1 MEILAIPVIALG
13 ALYMISNQKKGVGDY
28 LEEAFTNRNDMLP
41 NTDLRD
47 VNFQTREQES
57 ETDPSKR
64 KEIGSVE
71 TDRSSLLST
80 VNKYDGPGVYTDRY
94 FNPNK
99 NPITAS
105 RSPESSLTYNSLT
118 GDKVDSTY
126 FEHNNMTPYFGSNVR
141 SRIANENTGESLLDN
156 MIGTGSQ
163 TQTKIEQ
170 SPLFSP
176 SENLQW
182 AYGAPN
188 ATDFVRSRMNVSAK
202 MSNVT
207 PFQSEQVSPG
217 LAGQTS
223 QGYNSGMMAR
233 ETWMPKTVDELRVAN
248 NPKSNNMLIGHEGP
262 AMSRITNLGLM
273 GQQEKNRPERAYE
286 TGPERYITT
295 TGLQKGQ
302 TLQSIPV
309 ERFVNRTTTTTSY
322 VGGAGTSNSE
332 MYVDGEYM
340 PSKHIDL
347 GAVPIQPANAVG
359 RSGAREGEYGLQS
372 KMAYPNNRSTTQTDD
387 YFGAIGGAFG
397 SVVAPLL
404 DMLRPS
410 RKENTIGSLRPY
422 QNPSSRVQNSYLFNP
437 ADRPSATIRETT
449 EQSKGHHNINAG
461 QRGGAYE
468 VSDQQPAYTARQ
480 TTGDFYYSGVA
491 SGGEGTKQ
499 ARPYDAEYAQ
509 RNNDIKS
516 STIDG
521 RMVPGNMSLM
531 QGDIHMTSKP
541 KDMFMRNDRPVAPSA
556 LPYQSPDVSSMGKI
570 QGATSLYS
578 NIQLDR
584 NAPDV
589 MTSLKSNPYTLSV
602 VNGL

>member
-13 ALYMISNQKKGVGDY
+13 ALYMVSNQKKGTG
-28 LEEAFTNRNDMLP
+28 EGFANRNDVLP

-47 VNFQTREQES
+47 VNYPR
-57 ETDPSKR
+57 DVPAP
-64 KEIGSVE
+64 EIGTVE
-71 TDRSSLLST
+71 TDKSSMLST
-80 VNKYDGPGVYTDRY
+80 VNHYDGPDVYTDKY
-94 FNPNK
+94 FNPNR
-99 NPITAS
+99 NPLTAS
-105 RSPESSLTYNSLT
+105 DVQHGDRNYNSLT
-118 GDKVDSTY
+118 GDKVDATY
-126 FEHNNMTPYFGSNVR
+126 FQHNNMTPYFGSNVR
-141 SRIANENTGESLLDN
+141 SRIANENTVETILDN
-156 MIGTGSQ
+156 MIGAGSQ
-163 TQTKIEQ
+163 IQTKVEQ

-182 AYGAPN
+182 AHGAPN

-202 MSNVT
+202 MSNVK

-217 LAGQTS
+217 LNGQS
-223 QGYNSGMMAR
+223 GQGFNSGMMAR
-233 ETWMPKTVDELRVAN
+233 ETWLPKTVDDLRVAN
-248 NPKSNNMLIGHEGP
+248 NPKSSHLLMGHEGP
-262 AMSRITNLGLM
+262 AGSRVANLGLM
-273 GQQEKNRPERAYE
+273 GQMEKHRPERAYE
-286 TGPERYITT
+286 TGPERYMTT

-309 ERFVNRTTTTTSY
+309 DRFVNRTTTTTSY
-322 VGGAGTSNSE
+322 VGGAGTSNPE
-332 MYVDGEYM
+332 TYVEGEYM

-359 RSGAREGEYGLQS
+359 RSGAREGEYGLKG
-372 KMAYPNNRSTTQTDD
+372 KMAYPNNRSTTRTDD

-422 QNPSSRVQNSYLFNP
+422 QNPSARVQNSYLFNP
-437 ADRPSATIRETT
+437 ADRPSTTIRETT
-449 EQSKGHHNINAG
+449 EQSKGHLNINAG

-468 VSDQQPAYTARQ
+468 VSEQQATYTTRQ
-480 TTGDFYYSGVA
+480 TTGDFFYSGVA
-491 SGGEGTKQ
+491 GGAEGTKQ
-499 ARPYDAEYAQ
+499 VRPYDAEYAQ

-516 STIDG
+516 STIEG

-541 KDMFMRNDRPVAPSA
+541 KDLFMQNHRPVAPS
-556 LPYQSPDVSSMGKI
+556 LPYQSPDVSNMGRT
-570 QGATSLYS
+570 QGSAGLYQ

-584 NAPDV
+584 STPDFMV
-589 MTSLKSNPYTLSV
+589 SLKSNPYTLSV

>member
-13 ALYMISNQKKGVGDY
+13 ALYMVSNQKKGNG
-28 LEEAFTNRNDMLP
+28 EAFTNRNDLLP
-41 NTDLRD
+41 NTDLPD
-47 VNFQTREQES
+47 SNFQS
-57 ETDPSKR
+57 ETSP
-64 KEIGSVE
+64 EIGSIE

-80 VNKYDGPGVYTDRY
+80 VNRYDGPDVYTDKY
-94 FNPNK
+94 FNPNR
-99 NPITAS
+99 NPLTAADITHGE
-105 RSPESSLTYNSLT
+105 RKFDSLT

-126 FEHNNMTPYFGSNVR
+126 FQHNNMTPYFGSNVR
-141 SRIANENTGESLLDN
+141 SRIANENTGESILDN

-163 TQTKIEQ
+163 IQTKVEQ

-202 MSNVT
+202 MSNVK

-217 LAGQTS
+217 LNGQTS
-223 QGYNSGMMAR
+223 QGFNSGMMAR
-233 ETWMPKTVDELRVAN
+233 ETWLPKTVDDLRVAN
-248 NPKSNNMLIGHEGP
+248 NPKASHMLVGHEGP
-262 AMSRITNLGLM
+262 AGSRISNVGLM
-273 GQQEKNRPERAYE
+273 GQLEKNRPERAYE
-286 TGPERYITT
+286 TGPERYMTT
-295 TGLQKGQ
+295 TGSHKGQ
-302 TLQSIPV
+302 TLQSIPI

-332 MYVDGEYM
+332 TYVDGEYM

-347 GAVPIQPANAVG
+347 GAVPIQPASAVG
-359 RSGAREGEYGLQS
+359 RSGAREGEYGLKS
-372 KMAYPNNRSTTQTDD
+372 KMAYPNNRSTTRTDD

-404 DMLRPS
+404 DILRPS

-437 ADRPSATIRETT
+437 ADRPAPTIRETT

-468 VSDQQPAYTARQ
+468 VAEHQPTYTTRQ

-491 SGGEGTKQ
+491 GGSEGTKQ
-499 ARPYDAEYAQ
+499 VRPYDAEYAQ

-516 STIDG
+516 STIEG

-541 KDMFMRNDRPVAPSA
+541 KDLFMQNHRPVAPS
-556 LPYQSPDVSSMGKI
+556 LPYQSPDVANMGKM
-570 QGATSLYS
+570 QGSASLYQ

-584 NAPDV
+584 TTPDV

>member
-1 MEILAIPVIALG
+1 MEILAIPVLALG
-13 ALYMISNQKKGVGDY
+13 ALYVVSNQKKTNS
-28 LEEAFTNRNDMLP
+28 EAFTNRNRLLP
-41 NTDLRD
+41 NTDLPD
-47 VNFQTREQES
+47 SNFQTDS
-57 ETDPSKR
+57 SP
-64 KEIGSVE
+64 EIGSVE

-80 VNKYDGPGVYTDRY
+80 VNRYDGPDVYTDKY
-94 FNPNK
+94 FNPNR
-99 NPITAS
+99 NPLTAADVTHGE
-105 RSPESSLTYNSLT
+105 RKFNSLT

-126 FEHNNMTPYFGSNVR
+126 FQHNNMTPYFGSNVR
-141 SRIANENTGESLLDN
+141 SRIANENTGESILDN

-163 TQTKIEQ
+163 VSSKVEQ

-182 AYGAPN
+182 AHGAPN

-202 MSNVT
+202 MSNVKL
-207 PFQSEQVSPG
+207 FQAEQVSPG
-217 LAGQTS
+217 LNGQS
-223 QGYNSGMMAR
+223 GQGFNSGMMAR
-233 ETWMPKTVDELRVAN
+233 ETWLPKTVDELRVAN
-248 NPKSNNMLIGHEGP
+248 NPKASHMLVGHEGP
-262 AMSRITNLGLM
+262 AGSRIANLGLM
-273 GQQEKNRPERAYE
+273 GQMEKHRPERAYE
-286 TGPERYITT
+286 TGPERYMTT

-302 TLQSIPV
+302 TLQSVPV

-322 VGGAGTSNSE
+322 VGGAGTSNPE
-332 MYVDGEYM
+332 TYVDGEYM

-359 RSGAREGEYGLQS
+359 RSGAREGEYGLKS
-372 KMAYPNNRSTTQTDD
+372 KMAYPNNRSTTRTDD

-404 DMLRPS
+404 DILRPS
-410 RKENTIGSLRPY
+410 RKENAIGSLRPY
-422 QNPSSRVQNSYLFNP
+422 QNPASHVQNSYLFNP
-437 ADRPSATIRETT
+437 ADRPAPTIRETT

-468 VSDQQPAYTARQ
+468 VSDQQATYTTRQ

-491 SGGEGTKQ
+491 GGGEGTKQ
-499 ARPYDAEYAQ
+499 VRPYDAEYAQ

-516 STIDG
+516 STIEG

-531 QGDIHMTSKP
+531 QGEIHMTSKP
-541 KDMFMRNDRPVAPSA
+541 KDVFMQNHRPVAPS
-556 LPYQSPDVSSMGKI
+556 LPYQSPDVANMGKT
-570 QGATSLYS
+570 QGASSLYQ

-584 NAPDV
+584 STPDF
-589 MTSLKSNPYTLSV
+589 MSSLKSNPYTLSV

>member
-13 ALYMISNQKKGVGDY
+13 ALYMVSNQKKGNG
-28 LEEAFTNRNDMLP
+28 EAFTNRNDLLP
-41 NTDLRD
+41 NTDLPD
-47 VNFQTREQES
+47 SNFQS
-57 ETDPSKR
+57 EASP
-64 KEIGSVE
+64 EIGSIE

-80 VNKYDGPGVYTDRY
+80 VNRYDGPDVYTDKY
-94 FNPNK
+94 FNPNR
-99 NPITAS
+99 NPLSVAADTS
-105 RSPESSLTYNSLT
+105 QGERTFDSLT

-126 FEHNNMTPYFGSNVR
+126 FQHNNMTPYFGSNVR
-141 SRIANENTGESLLDN
+141 SRIANENTGESILDN

-163 TQTKIEQ
+163 IQSKVEQ

-202 MSNVT
+202 MSNVK

-217 LAGQTS
+217 LNGQTS
-223 QGYNSGMMAR
+223 QGFNSGMMAR
-233 ETWMPKTVDELRVAN
+233 ETWLPKTVDDLRVAN
-248 NPKSNNMLIGHEGP
+248 NPKASHMLVGYEGP
-262 AMSRITNLGLM
+262 AGSRISNIGLM
-273 GQQEKNRPERAYE
+273 GQLEKNRPERAYE
-286 TGPERYITT
+286 TGPERYMTT
-295 TGLQKGQ
+295 TGAHKGQ
-302 TLQSIPV
+302 TLQSIPID
-309 ERFVNRTTTTTSY
+309 RFVNRTTTTTSY

-332 MYVDGEYM
+332 TYVDGEYM

-347 GAVPIQPANAVG
+347 GAVPIQPASAVG
-359 RSGAREGEYGLQS
+359 RSSAREGEYGLKS
-372 KMAYPNNRSTTQTDD
+372 KMAYPNNRSTTRTDD

-404 DMLRPS
+404 DILRPS

-437 ADRPSATIRETT
+437 ADRPAPTIRETT

-468 VSDQQPAYTARQ
+468 VAEHQPTYTTRQ

-491 SGGEGTKQ
+491 GGAEGTKQ
-499 ARPYDAEYAQ
+499 VRPYDAEYAQ

-516 STIDG
+516 STIEG

-541 KDMFMRNDRPVAPSA
+541 KDLFMQNHRPVAPS
-556 LPYQSPDVSSMGKI
+556 LPYQSPDIANMGKM
-570 QGATSLYS
+570 QGSTSLYQ

-584 NAPDV
+584 TTPDV

>member
-1 MEILAIPVIALG
+1 MEILAIPVLALG
-13 ALYMISNQKKGVGDY
+13 ALYVVSNQKKTNS
-28 LEEAFTNRNDMLP
+28 EAYTNRIDTLP
-41 NTDLRD
+41 NTDVPD
-47 VNFQTREQES
+47 SNFQSES
-57 ETDPSKR
+57 SP
-64 KEIGSVE
+64 EIGSIE

-80 VNKYDGPGVYTDRY
+80 VNRYDGPDVYTDKY
-94 FNPNK
+94 FNPNR
-99 NPITAS
+99 NPLTAADVKHGE
-105 RSPESSLTYNSLT
+105 RKFNSLT

-126 FEHNNMTPYFGSNVR
+126 FQHNNMTPYFGSNVR
-141 SRIANENTGESLLDN
+141 SRIANENTGESILDN

-163 TQTKIEQ
+163 ISSKVEQ

-182 AYGAPN
+182 AHGAPN

-202 MSNVT
+202 MSNVKL
-207 PFQSEQVSPG
+207 FQSEQVSPG
-217 LAGQTS
+217 LNGQTS
-223 QGYNSGMMAR
+223 QGFNSGMMAR
-233 ETWMPKTVDELRVAN
+233 ETWLPKTVDELRVAN
-248 NPKSNNMLIGHEGP
+248 NPKASHMLVGHEGP
-262 AMSRITNLGLM
+262 AGSRIANLGLM
-273 GQQEKNRPERAYE
+273 GQMEKHRPERAYE
-286 TGPERYITT
+286 TGPERYMTT

-302 TLQSIPV
+302 TLQSVPI

-322 VGGAGTSNSE
+322 VGGAGTSNPE
-332 MYVDGEYM
+332 TYVEGEYM

-359 RSGAREGEYGLQS
+359 RSGAREGEYGLKS
-372 KMAYPNNRSTTQTDD
+372 KMAYPNNRSTTRTDD

-397 SVVAPLL
+397 SVIAPLL
-404 DMLRPS
+404 DILRPS

-422 QNPSSRVQNSYLFNP
+422 QNPGSHVQNSYLFNP
-437 ADRPSATIRETT
+437 ADRPAPTIRETT

-468 VSDQQPAYTARQ
+468 VSDQQATYTTRQ

-491 SGGEGTKQ
+491 GGGEGTKQ
-499 ARPYDAEYAQ
+499 VRPYDAEYAQ

-516 STIDG
+516 STIEG

-541 KDMFMRNDRPVAPSA
+541 KDLFMQNHRPVAPS
-556 LPYQSPDVSSMGKI
+556 LPYQSPDVSNMGKT
-570 QGATSLYS
+570 QGASSLYQ

-584 NAPDV
+584 STPDF

>member
-13 ALYMISNQKKGVGDY
+13 ALYMVSNQKKGNG
-28 LEEAFTNRNDMLP
+28 EAFTNRNNLLP
-41 NTDLRD
+41 NTDLPD
-47 VNFQTREQES
+47 SNFQS
-57 ETDPSKR
+57 EASP
-64 KEIGSVE
+64 EIGSIE

-80 VNKYDGPGVYTDRY
+80 VNRYDGPDVYTDKY
-94 FNPNK
+94 FNPNR
-99 NPITAS
+99 NPLSVAADTS
-105 RSPESSLTYNSLT
+105 QGERRFDSLT

-126 FEHNNMTPYFGSNVR
+126 FQHNNMTPYFGSNVR
-141 SRIANENTGESLLDN
+141 SRIANENTGESILDN

-163 TQTKIEQ
+163 IQTKVEQ

-188 ATDFVRSRMNVSAK
+188 ATDFVRSRMNVSGK
-202 MSNVT
+202 MSNVK

-217 LAGQTS
+217 LNGQTS
-223 QGYNSGMMAR
+223 QGFNSGMMAR
-233 ETWMPKTVDELRVAN
+233 ETWMPKTVDDLRVAN
-248 NPKSNNMLIGHEGP
+248 NPKASHMLVGHEGP
-262 AMSRITNLGLM
+262 AGSRISNIGLM
-273 GQQEKNRPERAYE
+273 GQLEKNRPERAYE
-286 TGPERYITT
+286 TGPERYMTT
-295 TGLQKGQ
+295 TGSHKGQ
-302 TLQSIPV
+302 TLQSIPID
-309 ERFVNRTTTTTSY
+309 RFVNRTTTTTSY
-322 VGGAGTSNSE
+322 VGGAGTSNPE
-332 MYVDGEYM
+332 TYVDGEYM

-359 RSGAREGEYGLQS
+359 RSGAIEGEYGLKS
-372 KMAYPNNRSTTQTDD
+372 KMAYPNNRSTTRTDD

-404 DMLRPS
+404 DILRPS

-437 ADRPSATIRETT
+437 ADRPAPTIRETT

-468 VSDQQPAYTARQ
+468 VAEHQPTYTTRQ
-480 TTGDFYYSGVA
+480 TTGDFYYA
-491 SGGEGTKQ
+491 GGAEGTKQ
-499 ARPYDAEYAQ
+499 VRPYDAEYAQ

-516 STIDG
+516 STIEG

-541 KDMFMRNDRPVAPSA
+541 KDLFMQNHRPVAPS
-556 LPYQSPDVSSMGKI
+556 LPYQSPDIANMGKM
-570 QGATSLYS
+570 QGSTSLYQ

-584 NAPDV
+584 TTPDV

>member
-13 ALYMISNQKKGVGDY
+13 ALYMVSNQKKGNG
-28 LEEAFTNRNDMLP
+28 EAFTNRNDLLP
-41 NTDLRD
+41 NTDLPD
-47 VNFQTREQES
+47 SNFQS
-57 ETDPSKR
+57 ETSP
-64 KEIGSVE
+64 EIGSIE

-80 VNKYDGPGVYTDRY
+80 VNRYDGPDVYTDKY
-94 FNPNK
+94 FNPNR
-99 NPITAS
+99 NPLSVAADTS
-105 RSPESSLTYNSLT
+105 QGERTFDSLT

-126 FEHNNMTPYFGSNVR
+126 FQHNNMTPYFGSNVR
-141 SRIANENTGESLLDN
+141 SRIANENTGESILDN

-163 TQTKIEQ
+163 IQSKVEQ

-202 MSNVT
+202 MSNVK

-217 LAGQTS
+217 LNGQNS
-223 QGYNSGMMAR
+223 QGFNSGMMAR
-233 ETWMPKTVDELRVAN
+233 ETWLPKTVDDLRVAN
-248 NPKSNNMLIGHEGP
+248 NPKASHMLVGYEGP
-262 AMSRITNLGLM
+262 AGSRISNIGLM
-273 GQQEKNRPERAYE
+273 GQLEKNRPERAYE
-286 TGPERYITT
+286 TGPERYMTT
-295 TGLQKGQ
+295 TGAHKGQ
-302 TLQSIPV
+302 TLQSIPID
-309 ERFVNRTTTTTSY
+309 RFVNRTTTTTSY

-332 MYVDGEYM
+332 TYVDGEYM

-347 GAVPIQPANAVG
+347 GAVPIQPASAVG
-359 RSGAREGEYGLQS
+359 RSGAREGEYGLKS
-372 KMAYPNNRSTTQTDD
+372 KMAYPNNRSTTRTDD

-404 DMLRPS
+404 DILRPS

-437 ADRPSATIRETT
+437 ADRPAPTIRETT

-468 VSDQQPAYTARQ
+468 VAEHQPTYTTRQ

-491 SGGEGTKQ
+491 GGAEGTKQ
-499 ARPYDAEYAQ
+499 VRPYDAEYAQ

-516 STIDG
+516 STIEG

-541 KDMFMRNDRPVAPSA
+541 KDLFMQNHRPVAPS
-556 LPYQSPDVSSMGKI
+556 LPYQSPDIANMGKM
-570 QGATSLYS
+570 QGSTSLYQ

-584 NAPDV
+584 TTPDV

>member
-13 ALYMISNQKKGVGDY
+13 ALYMVSNQKKGNG
-28 LEEAFTNRNDMLP
+28 EAFTNRNDLLP
-41 NTDLRD
+41 NTDLPD
-47 VNFQTREQES
+47 SNFQS
-57 ETDPSKR
+57 EASP
-64 KEIGSVE
+64 EIGSIE

-80 VNKYDGPGVYTDRY
+80 VNRYDGPDVYTDKY
-94 FNPNK
+94 FNPNR
-99 NPITAS
+99 NPLSVAADTS
-105 RSPESSLTYNSLT
+105 RGERTFDSLT

-126 FEHNNMTPYFGSNVR
+126 FQHNNMTPYFGSNVR
-141 SRIANENTGESLLDN
+141 SRIANENTGESILDN

-163 TQTKIEQ
+163 IQTKVEQ

-202 MSNVT
+202 MSNVK

-217 LAGQTS
+217 LNGQTS
-223 QGYNSGMMAR
+223 QGFNSGMMAR
-233 ETWMPKTVDELRVAN
+233 ETWLPKTVDDLRVAN
-248 NPKSNNMLIGHEGP
+248 NPKASHMLVGHEGP
-262 AMSRITNLGLM
+262 AGSRISNIGLM
-273 GQQEKNRPERAYE
+273 GQLEKNRPERAFE
-286 TGPERYITT
+286 TGPERYMTT
-295 TGLQKGQ
+295 TGSHKGQ
-302 TLQSIPV
+302 TLQSIPI

-332 MYVDGEYM
+332 TYVDGEYM

-347 GAVPIQPANAVG
+347 GAVPIQPASAVG
-359 RSGAREGEYGLQS
+359 RSGAREGEYGLKS
-372 KMAYPNNRSTTQTDD
+372 KMAYPNNRSTTRTDD

-404 DMLRPS
+404 DILRPS

-437 ADRPSATIRETT
+437 ADRPAPTIRETT

-468 VSDQQPAYTARQ
+468 VAEHQPTYTTRQ

-491 SGGEGTKQ
+491 GGAEGTKQ
-499 ARPYDAEYAQ
+499 VRPYDAEYAQ

-516 STIDG
+516 STIEG

-541 KDMFMRNDRPVAPSA
+541 KDLFMQNHRPVAPS
-556 LPYQSPDVSSMGKI
+556 LPYQSPDIANMGKM
-570 QGATSLYS
+570 QGSTSLYQ

-584 NAPDV
+584 TTPDV

>member
-13 ALYMISNQKKGVGDY
+13 ALYMVSNQKKGSN
-28 LEEAFTNRNDMLP
+28 EAFSNRNDLLP
-41 NTDLRD
+41 NTDLPD
-47 VNFQTREQES
+47 ANFQGDSSHEF
-57 ETDPSKR
+57 
-64 KEIGSVE
+64 GSVE
-71 TDRSSLLST
+71 TDMSSILST
-80 VNKYDGPGVYTDRY
+80 VNRYDGPDVYTDKY

-99 NPITAS
+99 NPLTAS
-105 RSPESSLTYNSLT
+105 DITNGEKSFNSLT

-126 FEHNNMTPYFGSNVR
+126 FQHNNMTPYFGSNVR
-141 SRIANENTGESLLDN
+141 SRIANENLGESILDN
-156 MIGTGSQ
+156 LIGTGSQ
-163 TQTKIEQ
+163 VQSKVEQ

-182 AYGAPN
+182 AHGAPN

-202 MSNVT
+202 MSNVK

-217 LAGQTS
+217 LNGQNS
-223 QGYNSGMMAR
+223 QGYNSGMMER
-233 ETWMPKTVDELRVAN
+233 ETWLPKTVDQLRVAS
-248 NPKSNNMLIGHEGP
+248 NPKASHVLIGHEGP
-262 AMSRITNLGLM
+262 AASRVSNLGLM
-273 GQQEKNRPERAYE
+273 GQMEKNRPERAYE
-286 TGPERYITT
+286 TGPERYMTT
-295 TGLQKGQ
+295 TGSHKGQ

-309 ERFVNRTTTTTSY
+309 DRFVNRTTTTTSY
-322 VGGAGTSNSE
+322 VGGAGTSNPE
-332 MYVDGEYM
+332 TYVEGEYM

-347 GAVPIQPANAVG
+347 GAVPIQAANAVG
-359 RSGAREGEYGLQS
+359 RSGARDGEYGLKS
-372 KMAYPNNRSTTQTDD
+372 KMAYPNNRSTTRTDD

-422 QNPSSRVQNSYLFNP
+422 QNPGSHVQNSYLFNP
-437 ADRPSATIRETT
+437 ADRPAATIRETT
-449 EQSKGHHNINAG
+449 EQSKGHYNINSG

-468 VSDQQPAYTARQ
+468 VSKHQPVYTTRQ

-491 SGGEGTKQ
+491 GGNEGTKQ
-499 ARPYDAEYAQ
+499 VRPYDAEYAQ
-509 RNNDIKS
+509 RNNDLKS
-516 STIDG
+516 STIEG

-541 KDMFMRNDRPVAPSA
+541 KDTFMRNDRPVAPS
-556 LPYQSPDVSSMGKI
+556 LPYKSPDVSNMGKI
-570 QGATSLYS
+570 QGASSLYQ

-584 NAPDV
+584 NTPEV

>member
-13 ALYMISNQKKGVGDY
+13 ALYMVSNQKKGNG
-28 LEEAFTNRNDMLP
+28 EAFTNRNDLLP
-41 NTDLRD
+41 NTDLPD
-47 VNFQTREQES
+47 SNFQS
-57 ETDPSKR
+57 EASP
-64 KEIGSVE
+64 EIGSIE

-80 VNKYDGPGVYTDRY
+80 VNRYDGPDVYTDKY
-94 FNPNK
+94 FNPNR
-99 NPITAS
+99 NPLSVAADTS
-105 RSPESSLTYNSLT
+105 HGERTFDSLT

-126 FEHNNMTPYFGSNVR
+126 FQHNNMTPYFGSNVR
-141 SRIANENTGESLLDN
+141 SRIANENTGESILDN

-163 TQTKIEQ
+163 IQSKVEQ

-202 MSNVT
+202 MSNVK

-217 LAGQTS
+217 LNGQTS
-223 QGYNSGMMAR
+223 QGFNSGMMAR
-233 ETWMPKTVDELRVAN
+233 ETWLPKTVDDLRVAN
-248 NPKSNNMLIGHEGP
+248 NPKASHMLVGHEGP
-262 AMSRITNLGLM
+262 AGSRISNIGLM
-273 GQQEKNRPERAYE
+273 GQLEKNRPERAYE
-286 TGPERYITT
+286 TGPERYMTT
-295 TGLQKGQ
+295 TGSHKGQ
-302 TLQSIPV
+302 TLQSIPI

-332 MYVDGEYM
+332 TYVDGEYM

-347 GAVPIQPANAVG
+347 GAVPIQPASAVG
-359 RSGAREGEYGLQS
+359 RSGAREGEYGLKS
-372 KMAYPNNRSTTQTDD
+372 KMAYPNNRSTTRTDD

-404 DMLRPS
+404 DILRPS

-437 ADRPSATIRETT
+437 ADRPAPTIRETT

-468 VSDQQPAYTARQ
+468 VAEHQPTYTTRQ

-491 SGGEGTKQ
+491 GGAEGTKQ
-499 ARPYDAEYAQ
+499 VRPYDAEYAQ

-516 STIDG
+516 STIEG

-541 KDMFMRNDRPVAPSA
+541 KDLFMQNHRPVAPS
-556 LPYQSPDVSSMGKI
+556 LPYQSPDIANMGKM
-570 QGATSLYS
+570 QGSTSLYQ

-584 NAPDV
+584 TTPDV

>member
-13 ALYMISNQKKGVGDY
+13 ALYMVSNQKKGNG
-28 LEEAFTNRNDMLP
+28 EAFTNRNDLLP
-41 NTDLRD
+41 NTDLPD
-47 VNFQTREQES
+47 SNFQS
-57 ETDPSKR
+57 EASP
-64 KEIGSVE
+64 EIGSIE

-80 VNKYDGPGVYTDRY
+80 VNRYDGPDVYTDKY
-94 FNPNK
+94 FNPNR
-99 NPITAS
+99 NPLSVAADTS
-105 RSPESSLTYNSLT
+105 QGERTFDSLT

-126 FEHNNMTPYFGSNVR
+126 FQHNNMTPYFGSNVR
-141 SRIANENTGESLLDN
+141 SRIANENTGESILDN

-163 TQTKIEQ
+163 IQSKVEQ

-202 MSNVT
+202 MSNVK

-217 LAGQTS
+217 LNGQNS
-223 QGYNSGMMAR
+223 QGFNSGMMAR
-233 ETWMPKTVDELRVAN
+233 ETWLPKTVDDLRVAN
-248 NPKSNNMLIGHEGP
+248 NPKASHMLVGHEGP
-262 AMSRITNLGLM
+262 AGSRISNIGLM
-273 GQQEKNRPERAYE
+273 GQLEKNRPERAYE
-286 TGPERYITT
+286 TGPERYMTT
-295 TGLQKGQ
+295 TGAHKGQ
-302 TLQSIPV
+302 TLQSIPID
-309 ERFVNRTTTTTSY
+309 RFVNRTTTTTSY

-332 MYVDGEYM
+332 TYVDGEYM

-347 GAVPIQPANAVG
+347 GAVPIQPASAVG
-359 RSGAREGEYGLQS
+359 RSSAREGEYGLKS
-372 KMAYPNNRSTTQTDD
+372 KMAYPNNRSTTRTDD

-404 DMLRPS
+404 DILRPS

-437 ADRPSATIRETT
+437 ADRPAPTIRETT

-468 VSDQQPAYTARQ
+468 VAEHQPTYTTRQ

-491 SGGEGTKQ
+491 GGAEGTKQ
-499 ARPYDAEYAQ
+499 VRPYDAEYAQ

-516 STIDG
+516 STIEG

-541 KDMFMRNDRPVAPSA
+541 KDLFMQNHRPVAPS
-556 LPYQSPDVSSMGKI
+556 LPYQSPDIANMGKM
-570 QGATSLYS
+570 QGSTSLYQ

-584 NAPDV
+584 TTPDV